1 MKRSTNAFSGKRGD
15 IYSLDTIYTIQGL
28 GGGKWWK
35 HRDDDVF
42 SEHIELVCDVEINV
56 TVKLGDNLGSS
67 DVE

>member
-42 SEHIELVCDVEINV
+42 SEHIELVCDV
-56 TVKLGDNLGSS
+56 
-67 DVE
+67 